1 MTYNASKSL
10 YNEEVEKMGAKILA
24 QYTVFGPYDLVNILE
39 APDNET
45 VVKIALN
52 LGACVFG

>member
-45 VVKIALN
+45 DY
-52 LGACVFG
+52 F